1 MDEIQMKKTQV
12 EIRFEQL
19 KAPLLDRQRQLE
31 KKKEA
36 FQVNSHPVFILLVLQ
51 FCFQF
56 VVFGAVAVCSL
67 GFGYQHCRGKC
78 RVEGRATQCH
88 SQNTLVCVCCFVSQ
102 KSVGFFDFNVVFA
115 LSNVNFIHLTFIV
128 L

>member
-36 FQVNSHPVFILLVLQ
+36 FQVGSCHFIMFVFKC
-51 FCFQF
+51 CFQI
-56 VVFGAVAVCSL
+56 VVFWIVTPSGLQLVYEWIQ
-67 GFGYQHCRGKC
+67 GFR
-78 RVEGRATQCH
+78 
-88 SQNTLVCVCCFVSQ
+88 
-102 KSVGFFDFNVVFA
+102 
-115 LSNVNFIHLTFIV
+115 
-128 L
+128 